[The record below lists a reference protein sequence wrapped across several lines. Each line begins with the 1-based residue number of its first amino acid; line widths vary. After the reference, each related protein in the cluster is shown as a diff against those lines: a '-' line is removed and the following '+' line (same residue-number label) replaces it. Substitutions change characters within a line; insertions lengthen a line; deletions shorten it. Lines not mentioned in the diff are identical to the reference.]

1 MTYPDSGGAPTETT
15 ADEAIEQQL
24 WNAFLDDG
32 CTVSRERLFDLHLP
46 YATAM
51 AGQLYRSRSHDDVEF
66 RDYLQ
71 FACVGLLEAIDRFDV
86 TRNTGFRTFS
96 TRRIQGS
103 VLDGVVR
110 LSDGQE
116 QVALRAKIRKER
128 LESLN
133 EPGSTRATDTF
144 HALAGLTV
152 GLAIGFI
159 LDETG
164 MIDRAS
170 DTTRFHHDHAYQ
182 TLAWRQTKT
191 RLNCAVAAL
200 SERERKIVQHHY
212 FHGLT
217 FDQIG
222 DILDLTKGRVS
233 QMHRA
238 ALAKLRSDI
247 GAIGDL
253 YLIA

>member
-1 MTYPDSGGAPTETT
+1 MTFPDPAGMPTTNHPRASGT
-15 ADEAIEQQL
+15 QQL
-24 WNAFLDDG
+24 WDTFLQDRSP
-32 CTVSRERLFDLHLP
+32 VSRERLFDCYLP
-46 YATAM
+46 YATAL
-51 AGQLYRSRSHDDVEF
+51 AGQLYRNRRYGDVEF
-66 RDYLQ
+66 KDYVQ
-71 FACVGLLEAIDRFDV
+71 FACIGLLESIDRFDV
-86 TRNTGFRTFS
+86 ARGVEFETFS
-96 TRRIQGS
+96 TRRITGS

-116 QVALRAKIRKER
+116 QVALRTKIRRER

-133 EPGSTRATDTF
+133 EATGTQAIDIF
-144 HALAGLTV
+144 HALASLTM

-164 MIDRAS
+164 MVDRS
-170 DTTRFHHDHAYQ
+170 SGKTPVHSDHAYQ
-182 TLAWRQTKT
+182 ALAWRQTKA
-191 RLNCAVAAL
+191 RLSDAIARL
-200 SERERKIVQHHY
+200 PDRERKIVQHHY

-222 DILDLTKGRVS
+222 RILDLTKGRVS

-238 ALAKLRSDI
+238 ALAKLRGDI

-253 YLIA
+253 YLVT

>member
-1 MTYPDSGGAPTETT
+1 MTLPASAEPSSATT
-15 ADEAIEQQL
+15 ADESVEQRL
-24 WNAFLDDG
+24 WHAVLHDR
-32 CTVSRERLFDLHLP
+32 CATSRERLFDLHLP
-46 YATAM
+46 YATAL
-51 AGQLYRSRSHDDVEF
+51 AGQLYRSRRHDDVEF

-71 FACVGLLEAIDRFDV
+71 FACIGLLEAIDRFDV
-86 TRNTGFRTFS
+86 ARSTGFRTFA
-96 TRRIQGS
+96 TRRIQGN

-133 EPGSTRATDTF
+133 EPGGTRTMDAF
-144 HALAGLTV
+144 QALAGLTM
-152 GLAIGFI
+152 GLAIGFV

-164 MIDRAS
+164 MIDRSSSVAPGN
-170 DTTRFHHDHAYQ
+170 HDHAYR

-191 RLNCAVAAL
+191 RLNDAIADL
-200 SERERKIVQHHY
+200 PDRERKIVQHHY

-238 ALAKLRSDI
+238 ALAKLRNNVGTI
-247 GAIGDL
+247 ENL
-253 YLIA
+253 YLKT